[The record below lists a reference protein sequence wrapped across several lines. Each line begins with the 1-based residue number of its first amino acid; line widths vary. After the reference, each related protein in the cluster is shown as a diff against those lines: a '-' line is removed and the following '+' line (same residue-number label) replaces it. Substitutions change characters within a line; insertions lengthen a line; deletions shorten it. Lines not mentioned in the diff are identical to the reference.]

1 MPVVDA
7 SVVVEYLIGAE
18 HADRAR
24 ERLQSFNGSLWAPHL
39 LDAEVGHTVRRFAAQ
54 GAISAS
60 RARTALGHLAEL
72 PIIRVGHL
80 GLLESAWALRA

>member
-1 MPVVDA
+1 
-7 SVVVEYLIGAE
+7 
-18 HADRAR
+18 
-24 ERLQSFNGSLWAPHL
+24 
-39 LDAEVGHTVRRFAAQ
+39 HTVRRFAAQ

-80 GLLESAWALRA
+80 GLLESAWALRARLSFYHALYVALAQRLGTSLLTCDGRLAEAPGLTAPVQRL